1 MDIPNNI
8 LSRMPEEIQQEMRD
22 GTCSQ
27 STLNDMKAQAL
38 NEKRGSL
45 HGIDCAICNNKGFI
59 ALIAD
64 GDLVTTECTCM
75 KRRRTLSRIAQS
87 GLSDLVSTNTFQTYE
102 TPKKWHQVAK
112 ETAMNY
118 LVRGDGKWFIISGN
132 SGTGKTHLCTAI
144 CGELIKAGKEVRY
157 MLWRDEAPRLK
168 ALVNDRFEYDRLISE
183 IKRADVLYIDDF
195 WKGAVTPA
203 DINLAFEILNAR
215 YNSKQKVTLIS
226 SERTIEQI
234 LSVDEAIGSRIYARS
249 KGFYIKT
256 PDENWRLR

>member
-1 MDIPNNI
+1 
-8 LSRMPEEIQQEMRD
+8 
-22 GTCSQ
+22 
-27 STLNDMKAQAL
+27 
-38 NEKRGSL
+38 
-45 HGIDCAICNNKGFI
+45 
-59 ALIAD
+59 
-64 GDLVTTECTCM
+64 
-75 KRRRTLSRIAQS
+75 
-87 GLSDLVSTNTFQTYE
+87 
-102 TPKKWHQVAK
+102 
-112 ETAMNY
+112 MNY

-195 WKGAVTPA
+195 WKGAVTQA
-203 DINLAFEILNAR
+203 DINLSFEILNAR

-234 LSVDEAIGSRIYARS
+234 LSVDEAIGSRIYERS